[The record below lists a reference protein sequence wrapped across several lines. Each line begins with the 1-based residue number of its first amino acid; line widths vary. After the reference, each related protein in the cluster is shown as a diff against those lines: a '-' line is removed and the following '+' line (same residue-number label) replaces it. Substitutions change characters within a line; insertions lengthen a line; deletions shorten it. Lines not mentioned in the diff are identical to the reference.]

1 MKLTRGVY
9 GIYDRASLA
18 DDALARVDAVLKAGL
33 VWLQYRDKRAQ
44 APDRGLIAALGE
56 RCRAHGT
63 AFIINDDWR
72 LALAVG
78 ADGVHLGQ
86 SDGDVTQARTALGDD
101 ALIGVSCQ
109 DRIERAQAALAAGA
123 DHVSFG
129 RFFVSSTKPDAPAA
143 DPAVLG
149 TARALGAPVVAI
161 GGITADNAPRLVEAG
176 ADLLAVSSALFRA
189 PDGVDCARRLRALY
203 SPPV

>member
-1 MKLTRGVY
+1 MRLSRGVY
-9 GIYDRASLA
+9 GVYDRASLA
-18 DDALARVDAVLKAGL
+18 DDALARVDAVLEAGL
-33 VWLQYRDKRAQ
+33 ACLQYRDKRDS

-56 RCRAHGT
+56 RCRARKT

-72 LALAVG
+72 LARAVG

-86 SDGDVTQARTALGDD
+86 SDGDVAQARAALGDE

-109 DRIERAQAALAAGA
+109 DRIERARAALAAGA

-149 TARALGAPVVAI
+149 TARGLGAPVVAI
-161 GGITADNAPRLVEAG
+161 GGITADNAPQLIAAG
-176 ADLLAVSSALFRA
+176 ADLVAVSSALFRA
-189 PDGVDCARRLRALY
+189 PDGVACAYRLRALFS
-203 SPPV
+203 SPV